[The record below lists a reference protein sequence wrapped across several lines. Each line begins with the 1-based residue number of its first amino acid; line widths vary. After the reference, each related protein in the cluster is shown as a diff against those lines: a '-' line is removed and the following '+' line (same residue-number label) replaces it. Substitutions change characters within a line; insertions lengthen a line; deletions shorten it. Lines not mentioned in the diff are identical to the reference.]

1 MALNLGL
8 GLALTRNK
16 GVPFRLY
23 INGVLFERITDDDTG
38 AFLTDDDTGLPLYD
52 EVA

>member
-16 GVPFRLY
+16 GVPAFILLL
-23 INGVLFERITDDDTG
+23 IAFATG
-38 AFLTDDDTGLPLYD
+38 A
-52 EVA
+52 V

>member
-1 MALNLGL
+1 MSWPLRIATLS
-8 GLALTRNK
+8 K

-52 EVA
+52 QVA